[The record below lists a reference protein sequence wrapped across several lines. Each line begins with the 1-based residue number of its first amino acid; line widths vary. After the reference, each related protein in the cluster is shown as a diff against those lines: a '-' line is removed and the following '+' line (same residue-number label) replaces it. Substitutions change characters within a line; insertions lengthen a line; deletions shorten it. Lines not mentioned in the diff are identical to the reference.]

1 MAMIRIEDGW
11 HDADA
16 WDAFVLAHPE
26 SRYCQLFGYGRVVAC
41 YGYQPRYLAFLR
53 DRDLVG
59 VLPAA
64 EVSSVLYRR
73 RLVSQPFSEYGGM
86 LLRPD
91 LMQEEVQSAL
101 DALRD
106 YLRHKSRASS
116 LELHGNHGIT
126 LASESPSMR
135 AEAVGHIA
143 YMELSSDTDTLW
155 RDVVRYSVRKA
166 VKQAQNYG
174 VTVSFGCDQ
183 TVLEREF
190 FPLYLKSMKRLGV
203 PPHKFAYYSLSLKEF
218 GPDMMLA
225 MARSADGTPIAGLLG
240 FACGARVNIINTV
253 SDPDHWNLKANDLL
267 HWEAIKRT
275 AETGHRF
282 FDFGSVRYE
291 GQSTYKKK
299 WGTVLA
305 DHHNYLLASTK
316 QRGDRQVVIN
326 SSSDAMKRMS
336 QLWSAYMPDR
346 IGQHIGPM
354 IRGQLAR

>member
-1 MAMIRIEDGW
+1 MIRIDDGW
-11 HDADA
+11 RDVEA
-16 WDAFVLAHPE
+16 WDGFVRAHPQ
-26 SRYCQLFGYGRVVAC
+26 SRYCQLFGYGRVLAC
-41 YGYQPRYLAFLR
+41 YGYTPRYLAFLR
-53 DRDLVG
+53 DRELVG
-59 VLPAA
+59 LLPAA

-73 RLVSQPFSEYGGM
+73 RLVSQPFSEYGGI
-86 LLRPD
+86 LLAPD
-91 LMQEEVQSAL
+91 LAEDEAQAVL
-101 DALRD
+101 GVLRD
-106 YLRHKSRASS
+106 YLRRQSRASS
-116 LELHGNHGIT
+116 LEMHGNHGMSM
-126 LASESPSMR
+126 APDGPSAR

-143 YMELSSDTDTLW
+143 YMELTSDTDRLW

-174 VTVSFGCDQ
+174 VTVSFGCDPAI
-183 TVLEREF
+183 LEREF

-203 PPHKFAYYSLSLKEF
+203 PPHKFAYYALSLQEF
-218 GPDMMLA
+218 GSGMMLA
-225 MARSADGTPIAGLLG
+225 MARAADGTPVAGLLG
-240 FACGARVNIINTV
+240 FACGERVNIINTV

-275 AETGHRF
+275 AEAGHRF

-316 QRGDRQVVIN
+316 QLGERQVVIN
-326 SSSDAMKRMS
+326 SSSDSMKRMS
-336 QLWSAYMPDR
+336 RLWSAYMPDR
-346 IGQHIGPM
+346 IGQHLGPM

>member
-1 MAMIRIEDGW
+1 
-11 HDADA
+11 
-16 WDAFVLAHPE
+16 
-26 SRYCQLFGYGRVVAC
+26 
-41 YGYQPRYLAFLR
+41 
-53 DRDLVG
+53 
-59 VLPAA
+59 
-64 EVSSVLYRR
+64 
-73 RLVSQPFSEYGGM
+73 
-86 LLRPD
+86 
-91 LMQEEVQSAL
+91 
-101 DALRD
+101 
-106 YLRHKSRASS
+106 
-116 LELHGNHGIT
+116 
-126 LASESPSMR
+126 MR
-135 AEAVGHIA
+135 AEMVGHIA
-143 YMELSSDTDTLW
+143 FMELTSDTDTLW

-174 VTVSFGCDQ
+174 VTVSFDCNSII
-183 TVLEREF
+183 LERDF

-203 PPHKFAYYSLSLKEF
+203 PPHKFAYYALSLQEF
-218 GPDMMLA
+218 GSAMMLA
-225 MARSADGTPIAGLLG
+225 TARGADGTAIAGLLG
-240 FACGARVNIINTV
+240 FSCGQRLNIINTV

-275 AETGHRF
+275 AQAGHRF

-316 QRGDRQVVIN
+316 QRRDRQIVIN

-336 QLWSAYMPDR
+336 RLWSAYMPDR

>member
-1 MAMIRIEDGW
+1 MIRIEDGW
-11 HDADA
+11 SDADA
-16 WDAFVLAHPE
+16 WDGFVRAHPQ

-41 YGYQPRYLAFLR
+41 YGYKLRYLAFLR
-53 DRDLVG
+53 GRELVG
-59 VLPAA
+59 ILPAA

-86 LLRPD
+86 LLSPD
-91 LMQEEVQSAL
+91 LAEDEVQAVIGG
-101 DALRD
+101 LRD
-106 YLRHKSRASS
+106 YLRRPSSASS
-116 LELHGNHGIT
+116 LELHGNHGMS
-126 LASESPSMR
+126 LAPDSPSVR

-143 YMELSSDTDTLW
+143 YMELTSDTDTLW

-183 TVLEREF
+183 SVLERDF

-203 PPHKFAYYSLSLKEF
+203 PPHKFAYYALSLREF
-218 GPDMMLA
+218 GAGMMLA
-225 MARSADGTPIAGLLG
+225 MARTADGTPIAGLLG

-253 SDPDHWNLKANDLL
+253 SDPDYWNLKANDLL

-275 AETGHRF
+275 AEAGHRF

-291 GQSTYKKK
+291 GQSIYKKK
-299 WGTVLA
+299 WGTILA
-305 DHHNYLLASTK
+305 DHHNYLLASTQ
-316 QRGDRQVVIN
+316 QRGERQVVIN
-326 SSSDAMKRMS
+326 SSSNSMKRMS
-336 QLWSAYMPDR
+336 RLWSAYMPDR
-346 IGQHIGPM
+346 IGQHLGPM

>member
-1 MAMIRIEDGW
+1 MIRIEDGW
-11 HDADA
+11 GDAAA
-16 WDAFVLAHPE
+16 WDTFVLAHPQ
-26 SRYCQLFGYGRVVAC
+26 SRYCQLFGYGRVVGC
-41 YGYQPRYLAFLR
+41 YGYKPRYLAFLR
-53 DRDLVG
+53 NRDLVG
-59 VLPAA
+59 VLPTA

-86 LLRPD
+86 LLCPD
-91 LMQEEVQSAL
+91 LAEDENKAAL
-101 DALRD
+101 GALRD
-106 YLRHKSRASS
+106 YLRHRSRASS
-116 LELHGNHGIT
+116 LELHGNHGMS
-126 LASESPSMR
+126 LAPQSPSMR

-143 YMELSSDTDTLW
+143 YMELTSNTDALW

-166 VKQAQNYG
+166 VKQALNYG
-174 VTVSFGCDQ
+174 VTVSFGCDRA
-183 TVLEREF
+183 VLEREF

-203 PPHKFAYYSLSLKEF
+203 PPHKFAYYSRSLQEF

-225 MARSADGTPIAGLLG
+225 MARAADGTPIAGLLG
-240 FACGARVNIINTV
+240 FSCGGRVNIINTV

-275 AETGHRF
+275 AEAGQRF

-305 DHHNYLLASTK
+305 DHHNYLMASTK
-316 QRGDRQVVIN
+316 QHGGRQVVIN
-326 SSSDAMKRMS
+326 SSSNSMKRMS
-336 QLWSAYMPDR
+336 RLWSAYMPDR
-346 IGQHIGPM
+346 IGQRIGPM

>member
-1 MAMIRIEDGW
+1 MIRIEDGW
-11 HDADA
+11 SDAEP
-16 WDAFVLAHPE
+16 WDAFVQAHPQ

-41 YGYQPRYLAFLR
+41 YGYKPRYLAFLR
-53 DRDLVG
+53 NRDLVG
-59 VLPAA
+59 VLPVA

-73 RLVSQPFSEYGGM
+73 RLVSQPFSEYGGI
-86 LLRPD
+86 LLDPS
-91 LMQEEVQSAL
+91 LPEGEVRAAL
-101 DALRD
+101 DALRE
-106 YLRHKSRASS
+106 YLRRDSRASS
-116 LELHGNHGIT
+116 LELHGNHGMGPT
-126 LASESPSMR
+126 PEGQPMR

-143 YMELSSDTDTLW
+143 FMELTADTDTLW

-174 VTVSFGCDQ
+174 VTVSFDCDQ
-183 TVLEREF
+183 AILERDF

-203 PPHKFAYYSLSLKEF
+203 PPHKFAYYGRSLVEF
-218 GPDMMLA
+218 GPRMMLA
-225 MARSADGTPIAGLLG
+225 MARAADGTPIAGLLG

-275 AETGHRF
+275 AEAGHRL

-299 WGTVLA
+299 WGTLLA
-305 DHHNYLLASTK
+305 DHHNFLLASTER
-316 QRGDRQVVIN
+316 RGNRQVVIN
-326 SSSDAMKRMS
+326 SSSDSMKKMS
-336 QLWSAYMPDR
+336 RLWSAYMPDR
-346 IGQHIGPM
+346 IGQHLGPM